1 MATEKNDKRYY
12 CQKCKKT
19 MNDDA
24 FYTSNNREKYPNEGK
39 FPICKKCMTMHVDNF
54 DSKTYLWILKEADVP
69 YDPEEWQKLLQS
81 YGKDKSKLT
90 GMTIIGRYL
99 SKMRLSQYKDYRWKD
114 NAFIQ
119 ELHKQKRTEA
129 MRQGGMDDSE
139 IAKANEIAMQEE
151 LPSDDQES
159 QIQNIIQ
166 ETDIPAVDQSSAG
179 FDNTSAIQDVIDDLD
194 LTDEDRT
201 YLRLKWGKTYSPSE
215 WVQLEQLYN
224 EMTQSYDIQTAGHID
239 TLKLIC
245 KTSLKANQLVDAGD
259 VEGFQKMSRVYDT
272 LMKSGKFTAA
282 QNKAEQGEY
291 VDSIG
296 ELVAICET
304 EGFIPR
310 FYVGSPN
317 DKVDQTI
324 EDMKRYTKTL
334 ITEET
339 NLGNLIEEAIKK
351 NEQED
356 MADKLADD
364 TDLGV
369 DDTISELEA
378 SLHDNDFSD
387 YADFIDNE
395 TLSDEELVKFL
406 DEARKNGS

>member
-1 MATEKNDKRYY
+1 
-12 CQKCKKT
+12 
-19 MNDDA
+19 
-24 FYTSNNREKYPNEGK
+24 
-39 FPICKKCMTMHVDNF
+39 MTMHVDNF

-166 ETDIPAVDQSSAG
+166 ETDMPAVDQSSAG